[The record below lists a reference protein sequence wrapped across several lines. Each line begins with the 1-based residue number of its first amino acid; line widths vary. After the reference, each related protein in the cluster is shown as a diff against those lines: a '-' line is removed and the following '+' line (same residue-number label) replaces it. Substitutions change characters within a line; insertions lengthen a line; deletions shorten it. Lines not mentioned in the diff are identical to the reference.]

1 MLWIITRIFEQYLYR
16 NNRNKLA
23 VDSKLNT
30 LSSASKTVARAA
42 ARRPSIELKTKRQQ
56 QETWLKLRKFKVQL
70 VASSS
75 CQLLL
80 MLSLLLLHFWMA
92 FRIGLLTFHT
102 GRGNSRK
109 RRLKKRLISEDFHA
123 FFVQPQK
130 FTHRQETASP
140 ITWSILSK
148 AYPIGNEKDAKSP
161 AKASLEFLT
170 LTLLQNCKC
179 QTVVASGIPMRT
191 VVLNHIIILYKFFIS
206 IRIISVMILFFVSDF
221 FCNQLFAQ
229 LPSAF
234 THCATFGVSVAA
246 DLLKWLESLSLFGA
260 RFGPNAKCD
269 AADGETTL
277 D

>member
-56 QETWLKLRKFKVQL
+56 QVTWLKLRKFKVQL

-102 GRGNSRK
+102 GRGNSTK
-109 RRLKKRLISEDFHA
+109 RRLKKRLIAEDFHA

-130 FTHRQETASP
+130 LTHRQETASP
-140 ITWSILSK
+140 ITWSILSR
-148 AYPIGNEKDAKSP
+148 
-161 AKASLEFLT
+161 SL
-170 LTLLQNCKC
+170 
-179 QTVVASGIPMRT
+179 
-191 VVLNHIIILYKFFIS
+191 
-206 IRIISVMILFFVSDF
+206 
-221 FCNQLFAQ
+221 
-229 LPSAF
+229 
-234 THCATFGVSVAA
+234 
-246 DLLKWLESLSLFGA
+246 
-260 RFGPNAKCD
+260 PNW
-269 AADGETTL
+269 
-277 D
+277 